1 MKEYKCDLLV
11 AGGGI
16 SGMCAAIA
24 AARKGLSVVL
34 VNDRSVLGGNAS
46 SEIGVNICGANHG
59 RFNAA
64 IYGKETGIIEEI
76 RLKIEHRRLCG
87 GYGDAALCDAVF
99 FEMIYN
105 EKNINLILNTVVEGC
120 TVSDGRI
127 VKATARHSV
136 SNEVYEIYAQS
147 YVDATGNGVLAYEA
161 GAECRMGRESK
172 AEFNEFWAP
181 EDPDSYTM
189 GNTILFETG
198 DAGHKVDFVPPAFA
212 YDITKMDFL
221 KDIDKPENF
230 RGLSCYGAHWTYE
243 YGGQVDIL
251 ADHNEI
257 ELELRKLI
265 YGIWDYV
272 KNSGKYPEAE
282 NRYLKRVYTKS
293 GQRES
298 RRIVGDYI
306 LTENDIE
313 NKVDFEDSV
322 AIGGWPMDVHAPLG
336 IYDTSPASNFVPV
349 TGIYNIPFRCLYSKD
364 VNNLMMAGRN
374 ISVTHI
380 ALGSTRVM
388 ATCGAIGQAVGTAA
402 YFVKKYNT
410 TPREIYKNHINE
422 LRNTLL
428 EEDQAILHVK
438 EETVCATVTATSE
451 KKYENVSHDGY
462 MRLKRDYALAFMADS
477 DVVES
482 IKFKIKSNTQ
492 TVLLYKIYSGI
503 HPETFLLEN
512 LEKVHKI
519 DVADGFDGW
528 IELPVQIPVG
538 ADGKIYLVFKA
549 NENIELAISKKRTMG
564 AITYR
569 MHTQESHEGKNHDSI
584 PLDFEKTGYISFD
597 HIYETEKN
605 ILFKDIVPFQNVFSA
620 QNVVNGYSR
629 PYKTQNLWLAD
640 MVNPQSIIVTLEN
653 PIDMKQL
660 SVVFDD
666 RLDIDLLN
674 QIPSTLAKEFTIK
687 ITHQSGIEV
696 ITENNNC
703 RRIVE
708 YNVDLKAV
716 TTLEIIVNKTYGG
729 EETGIYA
736 IKFK

>member
-46 SEIGVNICGANHG
+46 SEIGVNICGSNHG

-76 RLKIEHRRLCG
+76 RLKIEHLRLCG

-99 FEMIYN
+99 FDMIYN

-120 TVSDGRI
+120 AVSDGSI
-127 VKATARHSV
+127 VKATARHNV

-221 KDIDKPENF
+221 KDIDKPENY
-230 RGLSCYGAHWTYE
+230 RGLSCHGAHWTYE

-251 ADHNEI
+251 ADHNDI

-282 NRYLKRVYTKS
+282 NRYLKRVYAKS

-298 RRIVGDYI
+298 RRIIGDYI

-364 VNNLMMAGRN
+364 INNLMMAGRN

-402 YFVKKYNT
+402 YLVKKYNT
-410 TPREIYKNHINE
+410 TPRDIYKKHINE
-422 LRNTLL
+422 LRTILL
-428 EEDQAILHVK
+428 EDDQAILHIK
-438 EETVCATVTATSE
+438 EDGISAAVVASSE
-451 KKYENVSHDGY
+451 KKYENVSQDGY
-462 MRLKRDYALAFMADS
+462 MLLERDYALALMADS
-477 DVVES
+477 DEVES
-482 IKFKIKSNTQ
+482 IKFKIKSNND
-492 TVLLYKIYSGI
+492 TVLKYKIYSGI
-503 HPETFLLEN
+503 HPETYLPEK
-512 LEKVHKI
+512 LEKTNTINVSAGFNDWLELPI
-519 DVADGFDGW
+519 DVA
-528 IELPVQIPVG
+528 VG
-538 ADGKIYLVFKA
+538 ADGKIYVVFEADK
-549 NENIELAISKKRTMG
+549 NIELAVGKNRTMG
-564 AITYR
+564 AVTYR

-584 PLDFEKTGYISFD
+584 PLSEEKTGYVSFD
-597 HIYETEKN
+597 HIYELEKN
-605 ILFKDIVPFQNVFSA
+605 ILFKDVVPSQNVFSA
-620 QNVVNGYSR
+620 KNVLNGYSR

-640 MVNPQSIIVTLEN
+640 LDKPQSIIVTPEN
-653 PIDMKQL
+653 PIDMQRFT
-660 SVVFDD
+660 VVFDD

-674 QIPSTLAKEFTIK
+674 QIPSTLAKEFTIN

-696 ITENNNC
+696 ITELDNYK
-703 RRIVE
+703 RLVE
-708 YNVDLKAV
+708 YDLDLKAV
-716 TTLEIIVNKTYGG
+716 TKVEILINKTYGG
-729 EETGIYA
+729 EEAGIYA